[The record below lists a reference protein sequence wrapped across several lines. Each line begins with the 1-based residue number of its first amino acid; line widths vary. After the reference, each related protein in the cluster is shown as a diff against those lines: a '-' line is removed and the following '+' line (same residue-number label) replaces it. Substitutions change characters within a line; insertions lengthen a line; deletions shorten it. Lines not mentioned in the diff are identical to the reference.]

1 MAIEDIVEY
10 TKNLKEKQKDPNYK
24 KNVED
29 MMEKAKNIL
38 EEMRKRKFKE
48 EREAAEKELE

>member
-24 KNVED
+24 KKVEG
-29 MMEKAKNIL
+29 MMETAKNIL
-38 EEMRKRKFKE
+38 DEMRKRKFKD

>member
-24 KNVED
+24 KKVEN
-29 MMEKAKNIL
+29 MMEKAKDIL